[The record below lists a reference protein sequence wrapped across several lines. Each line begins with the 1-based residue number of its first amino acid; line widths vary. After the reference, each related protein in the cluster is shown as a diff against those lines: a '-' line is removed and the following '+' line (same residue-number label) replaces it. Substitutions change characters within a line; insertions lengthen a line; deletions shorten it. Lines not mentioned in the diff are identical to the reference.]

1 MTMPLKILLVLFLTL
16 QIVLGIYMLLPFLLL
31 AMHYINKTS
40 KSLITSKYSR
50 VTDKEFDF
58 AAIVTAH
65 KDTRFIAPLVDSFL
79 KQRYNNF
86 ALYIVADDCDITDLH
101 FNDSRVIVLKPEPAL
116 HAKIKSIKHA
126 VDHFIRAHEVIVV
139 FDSDNLVHPDY
150 FLNLNEYFRCGF
162 EAVQTH
168 MLSKNTDTIYA
179 KLDSIGHIYNTFVER
194 QSRME
199 LGLSS
204 SILGLG
210 IAVKTDLYKQV
221 MYKDTLGGF
230 DKKLQADIIRI
241 IPQLAFAKDAYV
253 YDEKVDDGP
262 TLERQRTRWIYT
274 YFKYFSI
281 NWKLLVYGLKTGSF
295 NKFFFAFTTLRP
307 PLFIKISLA
316 FVFLISGYFIHPVIS
331 MVWAVIILVF
341 IASFISIILTQSTQ
355 KGMGQALLYIPAI
368 VFRQMKA
375 FLKLKQAGKDFL
387 KTEHSKIVYIDD
399 VLKHESA

>member
-1 MTMPLKILLVLFLTL
+1 MTMPLKIVLFLFLLL
-16 QIVLGIYMLLPFLLL
+16 QMVLGIYMLLPFLLL
-31 AMHYINKTS
+31 AMHYMNKAG
-40 KSLITSKYSR
+40 KSLLRRKYSR

-86 ALYIVADDCDITDLH
+86 ALYIVADACDITDLH
-101 FNDSRVIVLKPEPAL
+101 FNDRRIILLKPEPAL
-116 HAKIKSIKHA
+116 HAKIKSIKYA

-221 MYKDTLGGF
+221 MYKDALGGF

-253 YDEKVDDGP
+253 YDEKVDDGA
-262 TLERQRTRWIYT
+262 TLERQRTRWIHT

-281 NWKLLVYGLKTGSF
+281 NWELLFYGLKTGSF

-399 VLKHESA
+399 ILKHESA

>member
-1 MTMPLKILLVLFLTL
+1 MTTPLKIILLLFLTVQFIL
-16 QIVLGIYMLLPFLLL
+16 AVYMLLPLFFLIVHFMKKNNRPLL
-31 AMHYINKTS
+31 HNKYR
-40 KSLITSKYSR
+40 LL
-50 VTDKEFDF
+50 TDTQFDF

-65 KDTRFIAPLVDSFL
+65 KDTRFITPLVDSFL
-79 KQRYNNF
+79 KQRYKNF
-86 ALYIVADDCDITDLH
+86 ILYVVADDCDISEL
-101 FNDSRVIVLKPEPAL
+101 NYNNEQVVLLKPEPAL
-116 HAKIKSIKHA
+116 HAKIKSIKYA
-126 VDHFIRAHEVIVV
+126 VDHFIRGHEVIVV
-139 FDSDNLVHPDY
+139 FDADNLVHPDY
-150 FLNLNEYFRCGF
+150 FFNLNKYFCCGF

-221 MYKDTLGGF
+221 MYKDALGGF

-241 IPQLAFAKDAYV
+241 IPQLAFANDAYV
-253 YDEKVDDGP
+253 YDEKVDDGV

-281 NWKLLVYGLKTGSF
+281 NGKLLVYGLKTGSF

-316 FVFLISGYFIHPVIS
+316 MVFLISGYFIHPVIS
-331 MVWAVIILVF
+331 VFWAAIILIF
-341 IASFISIILTQSTQ
+341 TASFISIILTQSTQ
-355 KGMGQALLYIPAI
+355 RGMGQALLYIPAI

-387 KTEHSKIVYIDD
+387 KTEHSKIIYIDD